1 MIAMHC
7 NPYFG
12 PACTSALEREKLY
25 ETSKRKRSIS
35 ISAMITFICATV
47 FAQMCQDWQWMPR
60 PDMNFLSW
68 GYGFFIISGIAS
80 IGAGVC
86 FYLEAKKVGSAL

>member
-1 MIAMHC
+1 MQKVLL
-7 NPYFG
+7 N
-12 PACTSALEREKLY
+12 EKNYTKLQ
-25 ETSKRKRSIS
+25 SLRSIS

-86 FYLEAKKVGSAL
+86 FYLEAKKVGSPL

>member
-1 MIAMHC
+1 
-7 NPYFG
+7 
-12 PACTSALEREKLY
+12 
-25 ETSKRKRSIS
+25 
-35 ISAMITFICATV
+35 MITFICATV

-86 FYLEAKKVGSAL
+86 FYLEAKKVGKCFSFETCYYIFKYQRDFKIASVSAVRI

>member
-1 MIAMHC
+1 MI
-7 NPYFG
+7 
-12 PACTSALEREKLY
+12 S
-25 ETSKRKRSIS
+25 
-35 ISAMITFICATV
+35 FICGTV

-86 FYLEAKKVGSAL
+86 FYLEAKKVSIFKTDGLFDFSTDPEKNFFFI

>member
-1 MIAMHC
+1 
-7 NPYFG
+7 
-12 PACTSALEREKLY
+12 
-25 ETSKRKRSIS
+25 
-35 ISAMITFICATV
+35 MITFICATV

-86 FYLEAKKVGSAL
+86 FYLEAKKVGSPL

>member
-1 MIAMHC
+1 MTTRLLFA
-7 NPYFG
+7 
-12 PACTSALEREKLY
+12 
-25 ETSKRKRSIS
+25 
-35 ISAMITFICATV
+35 AMITFICATV

-68 GYGFFIISGIAS
+68 GYGFFIISGLAS

-86 FYLEAKKVGSAL
+86 FYLEAKKVRAHTHTHTHTHTVSLSLCFYLRPRR